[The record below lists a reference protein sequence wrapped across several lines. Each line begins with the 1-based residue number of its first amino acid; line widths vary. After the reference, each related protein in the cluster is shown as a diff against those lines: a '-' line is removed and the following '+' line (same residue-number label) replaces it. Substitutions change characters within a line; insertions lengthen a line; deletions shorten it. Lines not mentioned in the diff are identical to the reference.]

1 MWDLILIAVE
11 TYSQNPS
18 AVLVTLVLVTL
29 SIAFSL
35 LQWSSHRT
43 SKHLP
48 PGPRGIPILGNI
60 SELSGPVDKWL
71 TFTALRSKYGMSD
84 GTDIPKLQEKQ

>member
-1 MWDLILIAVE
+1 MWDLILIVKE
-11 TYSQNPS
+11 TYSQNPT
-18 AVLVTLVLVTL
+18 AVPVGLVLVLL
-29 SIAFSL
+29 SITSL
-35 LQWSSHRT
+35 LQWSTHRT
-43 SKHLP
+43 SKYLP
-48 PGPRGIPILGNI
+48 PGPRGIPLLGNI